1 MSKVTS
7 LRVTKQ
13 TRNRLSEI
21 GSKRETYDKIIQRLI
36 DFYNNNSEVAQLTR
50 HRRRLEEKNRGDDQR
65 HGPVPGRSQG
75 VD

>member
-1 MSKVTS
+1 VNNVTS
-7 LRVTKQ
+7 LRVTRE
-13 TRNRLSEI
+13 TRNRLADL
-21 GSKRETYDKIIQRLI
+21 GSKDETFDEIIQRLI